1 MKGEIDMD
9 MMEMAAQLGKII
21 KESETY
27 RELEIAKEAYEKNE
41 QIKQYM
47 QEYQVD
53 RQALENAAAQENP
66 ETLVI
71 ETLQN
76 RLDELYK
83 LITEDPSFIRLTDAQ
98 NAVNVLMEQVNNEIT
113 FAITGQRP
121 CTHDC
126 STCHGCH

>member
-1 MKGEIDMD
+1 

-27 RELEIAKEAYEKNE
+27 RELEIAKDEYEKNE

-53 RQALENAAAQENP
+53 RQALENAAAQETP

-83 LITEDPSFIRLTDAQ
+83 LITEDPAFIRLTDAQ
-98 NAVNVLMEQVNNEIT
+98 NAVNELMEQVNNEIT

>member
-1 MKGEIDMD
+1 MN
-9 MMEMAAQLGKII
+9 MMEVAAQLGKII
-21 KESETY
+21 KESDVY
-27 RELEIAKEAYEKNE
+27 RELENAKEEYDNNE
-41 QIKQYM
+41 NIKQYM

-53 RQALENAAAQENP
+53 RQALESAAAQENP

-83 LITEDPSFIRLTDAQ
+83 LITEAPSFIRVNNAQ
-98 NAVNVLMEQVNNEIT
+98 TAVNELMEQVNNEIT

-121 CTHDC
+121 CTHNC

>member
-1 MKGEIDMD
+1 MNI
-9 MMEMAAQLGKII
+9 MEMAAQLGKII
-21 KESETY
+21 KESEIY
-27 RELEIAKEAYEKNE
+27 RELEMAKEEYEKDEN
-41 QIKQYM
+41 IKQYM

-53 RQALENAAAQENP
+53 RQALENAATQEKP

-83 LITEDPSFIRLTDAQ
+83 LVTEAPVFVRLTEAQ
-98 NAVNVLMEQVNNEIT
+98 TAVNELMEQVNNEIN

>member
-1 MKGEIDMD
+1 MN
-9 MMEMAAQLGKII
+9 MMEVANQLGKII

-27 RELEIAKEAYEKNE
+27 RELDAAKAEYDNCEH
-41 QIKQYM
+41 IKQYM

-83 LITEDPSFIRLTDAQ
+83 LITEDSVFIRFTNAQ
-98 NAVNVLMEQVNNEIT
+98 NAVNELMEQVNNEIT

>member
-1 MKGEIDMD
+1 

-27 RELEIAKEAYEKNE
+27 RELEIAKDEYEKNE

-53 RQALENAAAQENP
+53 RQALENAAAQETP

-76 RLDELYK
+76 RLGELYK
-83 LITEDPSFIRLTDAQ
+83 LITEDPAFIRLTDAQ
-98 NAVNVLMEQVNNEIT
+98 NAVNELMEQVNNEIT

>member
-27 RELEIAKEAYEKNE
+27 RELEIAKEEYEKNE

>member
-1 MKGEIDMD
+1 
-9 MMEMAAQLGKII
+9 MMEVAAQLGQII
-21 KESETY
+21 KESDTY
-27 RELEIAKEAYEKNE
+27 RELEKAKEEYDNNEK
-41 QIKQYM
+41 IKQYM

-83 LITEDPSFIRLTDAQ
+83 LITEDPSFIRLNNAQ
-98 NAVNVLMEQVNNEIT
+98 TAVNELMEQVNNEIT

-121 CTHDC
+121 CTHNC
-126 STCHGCH
+126 STCNGCH

>member
-1 MKGEIDMD
+1 
-9 MMEMAAQLGKII
+9 MMEVAAQLGQII
-21 KESETY
+21 KESDTY
-27 RELEIAKEAYEKNE
+27 RELEKAKEEYDNNEK
-41 QIKQYM
+41 IKQYM

-83 LITEDPSFIRLTDAQ
+83 LITEDPSFIRLNNAQ
-98 NAVNVLMEQVNNEIT
+98 TAVNELMEQVNNEIT

-121 CTHDC
+121 CTHNC

>member
-1 MKGEIDMD
+1 MN
-9 MMEMAAQLGKII
+9 MMELANQLGKII

-27 RELEIAKEAYEKNE
+27 KELDAAKEAYDNCEH
-41 QIKQYM
+41 IKQYM

-83 LITEDPSFIRLTDAQ
+83 LITEDSVFVRLTDAQ
-98 NAVNVLMEQVNNEIT
+98 NAVNALMEQVNNEIT

>member
-1 MKGEIDMD
+1 MN
-9 MMEMAAQLGKII
+9 MMEVANQLGKII

-27 RELEIAKEAYEKNE
+27 RELDIAKEEYDNSEH
-41 QIKQYM
+41 IKQYM

-83 LITEDPSFIRLTDAQ
+83 LITEDPVFVRLTNAQ
-98 NAVNVLMEQVNNEIT
+98 NAVNELMDQVNNEIT

-126 STCHGCH
+126 SNCHGCH

>member
-1 MKGEIDMD
+1 MN

-27 RELEIAKEAYEKNE
+27 RELENAKDEYEKNE

-53 RQALENAAAQENP
+53 RQALENASSQENP

-83 LITEDPSFIRLTDAQ
+83 LITEDPVFIRLNDAQ
-98 NAVNVLMEQVNNEIT
+98 NAVNELMEQVNNEIT

>member
-1 MKGEIDMD
+1 MN
-9 MMEMAAQLGKII
+9 MMEVAAQLGKII
-21 KESETY
+21 KESEIY
-27 RELEIAKEAYEKNE
+27 RELETAKKEYEDNE
-41 QIKQYM
+41 NIKQYM
-47 QEYQVD
+47 QEYQAD
-53 RQALENAAAQENP
+53 RQALENAAAQEPP

-83 LITEDPSFIRLTDAQ
+83 LITEDPVFVRVNAAQ
-98 NAVNVLMEQVNNEIT
+98 TAVNELMEKVNNEIT

-121 CTHDC
+121 CTHNC

>member
-1 MKGEIDMD
+1 
-9 MMEMAAQLGKII
+9 MMELANQLGKII

-27 RELEIAKEAYEKNE
+27 KELDAAKEAYDNCEH
-41 QIKQYM
+41 IKQYM

-83 LITEDPSFIRLTDAQ
+83 LITEDSVFVRLTDAQ
-98 NAVNVLMEQVNNEIT
+98 NAVNALMEQVNNEIT

>member
-1 MKGEIDMD
+1 MN
-9 MMEMAAQLGKII
+9 MMEVANQLGKII
-21 KESETY
+21 KESDIY
-27 RELEIAKEAYEKNE
+27 RELDIAKEEYDNSEH
-41 QIKQYM
+41 IKQYM

-83 LITEDPSFIRLTDAQ
+83 LITEDPVFVRLTNAQ
-98 NAVNVLMEQVNNEIT
+98 NAVNELMEQVNNEIT

>member
-1 MKGEIDMD
+1 MKGEIIMN
-9 MMEMAAQLGKII
+9 MMEVANQLGKII
-21 KESETY
+21 KESDIY
-27 RELEIAKEAYEKNE
+27 RELDIAKEEYDNSEH
-41 QIKQYM
+41 IKQYM

-83 LITEDPSFIRLTDAQ
+83 LITEDPVFVRLTDAQ
-98 NAVNVLMEQVNNEIT
+98 NAVNELMEQVNNEIT